1 MQLCVAFL
9 EKKVALVREE
19 LSVLGNLSLVT
30 LGDENGDNL
39 RVIWRISAFLP
50 NGTAVSADN

>member
-1 MQLCVAFL
+1 MQLCVTFL
-9 EKKVALVREE
+9 GKKVALVRAE
-19 LSVLGNLSLVT
+19 LSVLGKLSLVT

-39 RVIWRISAFLP
+39 RVIQRISAFLP

>member
-1 MQLCVAFL
+1 MSRSWG
-9 EKKVALVREE
+9 KKVALVRAE
-19 LSVLGNLSLVT
+19 LSVLGKLSLVT

-39 RVIWRISAFLP
+39 RVIWRMSAFLP